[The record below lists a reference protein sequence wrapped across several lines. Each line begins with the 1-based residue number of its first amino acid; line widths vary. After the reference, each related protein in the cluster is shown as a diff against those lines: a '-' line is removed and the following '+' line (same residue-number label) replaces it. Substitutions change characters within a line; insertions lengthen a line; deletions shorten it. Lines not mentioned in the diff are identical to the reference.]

1 METKILYKTIKNP
14 ILKVTPNLE
23 VILSMP
29 LDASQK
35 EIKYIL
41 EKRKRWIT
49 QKLEFF
55 KSKQMP
61 SKLLVSGEDFFY
73 LGKRYRLKIIK
84 DTKTKITLNGK
95 YLQIY
100 LNDTKDYKKK
110 EAMIKTWYQTKAR
123 YIFFEIL
130 AYYSKMLE
138 IDFKTFSIRTM
149 KARWGSCKIDK
160 AHITLNLELIK
171 KSKKAIEY
179 VILHELAH
187 LKYPYHNQAFYNF
200 LDLYMPDW
208 KKIKL
213 EILENNN

>member
-1 METKILYKTIKNP
+1 MEIKILYKTIKNP
-14 ILKVTPNLE
+14 ILKVMPNLE

-35 EIKYIL
+35 EIEYIL
-41 EKRKRWIT
+41 EKRKKWIT
-49 QKLEFF
+49 QKLDFF
-55 KSKQMP
+55 KSKQIP

-84 DTKTKITLNGK
+84 DVKTKIVLNGK
-95 YLQIY
+95 YLQIHI
-100 LNDTKDYKKK
+100 NDTKDYKKK
-110 EAMIKTWYQTKAR
+110 EMMIQKWYQNKAR
-123 YIFFEIL
+123 NIFSEIL
-130 AYYSKMLE
+130 LHYSKMLE
-138 IDFKTFSIRTM
+138 IDFKTFSVRTM
-149 KARWGSCKIDK
+149 KTRWGSCKINK

-171 KSKKAIEY
+171 KPKKAIEY

-208 KKIKL
+208 KKIKTKVL
-213 EILENNN
+213 EEI

>member
-14 ILKVTPNLE
+14 ILKVMPNLE

-35 EIKYIL
+35 EIEYIL
-41 EKRKRWIT
+41 EKRKKWIT
-49 QKLEFF
+49 QKLDFF
-55 KSKQMP
+55 KSKQIP

-84 DTKTKITLNGK
+84 DVKTKIVLNGK

-100 LNDTKDYKKK
+100 INDTKDYKKK
-110 EAMIKTWYQTKAR
+110 EMMIQKWYQNKAR
-123 YIFFEIL
+123 NIFSEIL
-130 AYYSKMLE
+130 LRYSKMLE
-138 IDFKTFSIRTM
+138 INFKTFSVRTM
-149 KARWGSCKIDK
+149 KTRWGSCKINK

-171 KSKKAIEY
+171 KPKKAIEY

-208 KKIKL
+208 KKIKTKVL
-213 EILENNN
+213 EEI